1 MNRKL
6 PEDAFDFYFSLGPG
20 RSYDAVAKKFGVS
33 KRSVTTLATKAD
45 WQGRL
50 ASLHQRA
57 RERSDAK
64 AIETLEQ
71 MSERHIKALQF
82 VFAKGIETL
91 RATPMESA
99 ADAVRAILS
108 AIKHERLVRGEATE
122 RTEGNSLEE
131 ITKREIATLLEIVEV
146 PDDDGEED
154 DDEADD
160 EGQQV
165 RAV

>member
-20 RSYDAVAKKFGVS
+20 RSYEAVAKKFGVS
-33 KRSVTTLATKAD
+33 KRTVTTLAAKED
-45 WQGRL
+45 WQSRL
-50 ASLHQRA
+50 ANVHQKA

-91 RATPMESA
+91 RSMPMESA

-131 ITKREIATLLEIVEV
+131 ITKREIATLLEIVDV
-146 PDDDGEED
+146 EEKD
-154 DDEADD
+154 DDEDD
-160 EGQQV
+160 AGSAGQQ
-165 RAV
+165 AAAI

>member
-33 KRSVTTLATKAD
+33 KRSVTTLAAKED
-45 WQGRL
+45 WQARL
-50 ASLHQRA
+50 ANVQQKA

-71 MSERHIKALQF
+71 MSDRHIKALQF

-131 ITKREIATLLEIVEV
+131 ITKREIATLLEVVEV
-146 PDDDGEED
+146 E
-154 DDEADD
+154 DEADD
-160 EGQQV
+160 EDDADGEGQQAA
-165 RAV
+165 AV

>member
-33 KRSVTTLATKAD
+33 KRSVTTLAAKED

-82 VFAKGIETL
+82 VFARGIETL
-91 RATPMESA
+91 RATAMESA